1 MDKHSDHRGGASDT
15 SSKRNVKALST
26 GRAPSATST
35 STKSSQ
41 ATTISSQSTTKTE
54 IEMGSEEEKLLMV
67 WYLRVR
73 DAASEHP
80 ILEDKYAAEIMDKI
94 KFDIT
99 RSSFKLD
106 PAFVQYV
113 CGRAKQ
119 MDDWAQ
125 DFLDQH
131 TFEDV
136 LVLQLACGL
145 DSRCLR
151 LNRRKDVKWIDVDRP
166 KVTSLRRRLIPPP
179 ESGDYTLMTAD
190 VSEDDDSW
198 LKKIPADR
206 PTLIIMESLTYYM
219 EPEQGVRLFQRLL
232 RHFSHGNLVFDTM
245 GSIGVAFTSL
255 VDPVRKFDS
264 RIKWG
269 IDDPSEFLKLDS
281 RLVLRSSI
289 FTHEFMETGSF
300 AKGYPPLFGGW
311 TPLISM
317 LPGFKKN
324 GQFLRFEF

>member
-1 MDKHSDHRGGASDT
+1 MDKHSGHRSASDT
-15 SSKRNVKALST
+15 SSTRNVKALST
-26 GRAPSATST
+26 GRAPSPATN

-41 ATTISSQSTTKTE
+41 SAKTE
-54 IEMGSEEEKLLMV
+54 IEMGSEEEKLLMI

-80 ILEDKYAAEIMDKI
+80 ILEDKHAADIMDKI

-99 RSSFKLD
+99 RSTFKLD
-106 PAFVQYV
+106 PAYV
-113 CGRAKQ
+113 HYICGRSKQ
-119 MDDWAQ
+119 IDDWAQ

-166 KVTSLRRRLIPPP
+166 KVTNLRRRLVSPP
-179 ESGDYTLMTAD
+179 ESGDYTLMTAF

-198 LKKIPADR
+198 LRKIPADK
-206 PTLIIMESLTYYM
+206 PTLIIMEGLTYYM
-219 EPEQGVRLFQRLL
+219 EPDQGVRLFKRLL
-232 RHFSHGNLVFDTM
+232 GHFSHGNLVFDTI

-255 VDPVRKFDS
+255 INPVRKFDS
-264 RIKWG
+264 RLKWG
-269 IDDPSEFLKLDS
+269 VDDASDFLKLDS

-289 FTHEFMETGSF
+289 FTHEYLETGPF
-300 AKGYPPLFGGW
+300 AKGYPPMFGGW